1 MSTACNGMS
10 EHHFLC
16 SICLEVLNDPV
27 TTPCGHNFCKT
38 CISTC
43 WDTSTTS
50 KCPVCNQ
57 VFSTK
62 PQLKVNIMMRELVS
76 QFRRESERK
85 ITCIYILY
93 YCICHS
99 VLYATLCKL
108 CVIVQTK
115 I

>member
-1 MSTACNGMS
+1 MSTACNEMS

-62 PQLKVNIMMRELVS
+62 PQLKVNIMMRELFNCFVFYLFLSEFS
-76 QFRRESERK
+76 QRLV
-85 ITCIYILY
+85 TCSLDQWFSTFS
-93 YCICHS
+93 CRDR
-99 VLYATLCKL
+99 
-108 CVIVQTK
+108 
-115 I
+115 